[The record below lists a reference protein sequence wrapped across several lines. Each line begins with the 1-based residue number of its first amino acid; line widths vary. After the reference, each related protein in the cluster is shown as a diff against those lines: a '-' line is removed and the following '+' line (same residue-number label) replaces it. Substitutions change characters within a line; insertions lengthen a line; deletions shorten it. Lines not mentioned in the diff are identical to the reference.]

1 MKTVI
6 ALAACCPIVLG
17 FVLQV
22 VPTPVPDSF
31 SDELARQG
39 LELPDQLTPEETAL
53 GLEIL
58 MEALEPVVEP
68 PPPEEFPLQV
78 FEGKPARR
86 LGTALFY
93 AFTMPGEAPT
103 SEPASWQGKVT
114 ELRGSWRPDTME
126 IQVSAMVEGKWVLDE

>member
-1 MKTVI
+1 MKIVAFLTAAVAWA
-6 ALAACCPIVLG
+6 ALG
-17 FVLQV
+17 SFQV
-22 VPTPVPDSF
+22 TPTPVPDSF
-31 SDELARQG
+31 LDELARQG

-126 IQVSAMVEGKWVLDE
+126 IQVSAVVEGKWVLDE